1 MDIKT
6 AAENIGLDEASYR
19 DLLNLFV
26 QSSREDLERLRAA
39 LAESDSTGVADAA
52 HSLRGAAG
60 NLDLGEIF
68 HLAGELESRARGGS
82 LENAAQS
89 LETLKAHLETVAG
102 AVES

>member
-1 MDIKT
+1 MDIKV

-19 DLLNLFV
+19 DLLNIFV

-39 LAESDSTGVADAA
+39 LAESDSAGVADAA

-60 NLDLGEIF
+60 NLDLREIS

-82 LENAAQS
+82 LEDASQS
-89 LETLKAHLETVAG
+89 LEALKAHLETVAG
-102 AVES
+102 AVEN